1 MNCRILFP
9 VLAALL
15 ALVGSASAQAP
26 QPVPAAPQ
34 APIVR
39 QIDIQYAGAGAV
51 AKEKVLA
58 NMRTRVGKPYS
69 EQAVEEDIRN
79 LYNTGNISNVRIFGE
94 PMTDGVKVIVVV
106 QTKGQ
111 VTEVMIQGASQVKE
125 SRLRKEISVKP
136 NDTLNEAAIEQ
147 DRQKIADY
155 YSSKGFTD
163 AVVTVKTDVDEKT
176 GKARV
181 SFIVDEGGKTAIR
194 SVKYEGNSALKSGE
208 IAKVVKTKPKSL
220 LNIFSKAG
228 RLNSDLLDDDVK
240 SIRELYQS
248 KGYVDA
254 QVGSPKI
261 TRDGTKVDVVFPI
274 VEGPLYHVGKVAYTG
289 AGVFP
294 LDELTRNAKVK
305 TGEIYSPQAVR
316 SDVKLIQDMYGSRGY
331 IDFQAGAN
339 TSPGADH
346 TVDVSF
352 TLDEGVQSYVERV
365 NISGNLRTKDKV
377 IRRELAVAPG
387 ELFNTVRVDAS
398 KERLRNLNFFSKVEA
413 YPSDTL
419 VPGRKDLNVLVE
431 EKRTGSF
438 NFGAGFSSIEN
449 LLGFAEITQGN
460 FDATRWPYFTGGGQK
475 FRMRVQYGTKR
486 KDFIIALT
494 EPYFLDREISLGGEV
509 FYREASFTS
518 SVYDERR
525 YGFDVTA
532 RKRFGQFTS
541 GRVGYRLED
550 ITIFDV
556 DDSASQTIKNEEGE
570 RLKSEVS
577 AGVRYDTRDSVF
589 LTRKGEVID
598 LSAYVAG
605 GFLGGNTDIY
615 GFDLE
620 ASKYIHLPWDAILT
634 FAGEVASVNTWSGG
648 DEVPIFDRLYLGGA
662 NNLRGFKFRDVGP
675 KDDDGEPIGGN
686 SLWRVTVE
694 VTFPIVDKVR
704 GAFFYDTGSVSAQS
718 YDFGG
723 AVNSDVGFGVR
734 LDLPIGPV
742 RLDYGIPIQSDRF
755 NDSSGKFQFNI
766 GYQF

>member
-1 MNCRILFP
+1 MNFRTLFP
-9 VLAALL
+9 VLAASFAL
-15 ALVGSASAQAP
+15 AFIAAAQTQPPAPAS
-26 QPVPAAPQ
+26 

-39 QIDIQYAGAGAV
+39 QIDVQYAGAGAL
-51 AKEKVLA
+51 AKEKILA

-69 EQAVEEDIRN
+69 ELAVEEDIRS
-79 LYNTGNISNVRIFGE
+79 LYSTGNISNVRIFGE
-94 PMTDGVKVIVVV
+94 PMPDGVKVIVVV
-106 QTKGQ
+106 QGKA
-111 VTEVMIQGASQVKE
+111 EVSEVVIQGASQVKE

-136 NDTLNEAAIEQ
+136 KDTLNEATVEQ

-155 YSSKGFTD
+155 YASKGYTD
-163 AVVTVKTDVDEKT
+163 VAVTVKTDVDEKL
-176 GKARV
+176 GKARIV
-181 SFIVDEGGKTAIR
+181 FTVDEGGKTAIR
-194 SVKYEGNSALKSGE
+194 SVKYEGNTALKGPE

-228 RLNSDLLDDDVK
+228 RLNSELLEDDVK

-254 QVGSPKI
+254 QVAPPRVTHEGN
-261 TRDGTKVDVVFPI
+261 KVDVVFVI
-274 VEGPLYHVGKVAYTG
+274 TEGPLYHVGKVDYTG
-289 AGVFP
+289 AGVFTI
-294 LDELTRNAKVK
+294 DELQKNAKIK
-305 TGEIYSPQAVR
+305 TGAVYSPQAVR
-316 SDVKLIQDMYGSRGY
+316 ADVKNIQDLYGSRGY

-339 TSPGADH
+339 TGPGANH
-346 TVDVSF
+346 TVDVVF
-352 TLDEGVQSYVERV
+352 TLDEGAQSYVERV
-365 NISGNLRTKDKV
+365 NISGNTRTKDKV

-387 ELFNTVRVDAS
+387 EIFDTVRVDAS
-398 KERLRNLNFFSKVEA
+398 KERLRNLNYFSKVEA

-438 NFGAGFSSIEN
+438 NFGAGFSSIES

-460 FDATRWPYFTGGGQK
+460 FDVTRWPYLTGGGQK
-475 FRMRVQYGTKR
+475 FRLRVQYGTKR

-518 SVYDERR
+518 NVYNERR
-525 YGFDVTA
+525 YGFDLTA
-532 RKRFGQFTS
+532 RKRFGQFVS

-550 ITIFDV
+550 VGIFDV
-556 DDSASQTIKNEEGE
+556 DPKASELIRKETGD

-589 LTRKGEVID
+589 LTRKGEVVD
-598 LSAYVAG
+598 LSGYLAG
-605 GFLGGNTDIY
+605 GFLGGDTDIY

-620 ASKYIHLPWDAILT
+620 ASKYIPLPWDMILT
-634 FAGEVASVNTWSGG
+634 FAGEAASVATWSGG
-648 DEVPIFDRLYLGGA
+648 DEVPIYDRLYLGGA

-675 KDDDGEPIGGN
+675 KDENGEPIGGN
-686 SLWRVTVE
+686 ALWRATVE
-694 VTFPIVDKVR
+694 LTFPIVDKIR
-704 GAFFYDTGSVSAQS
+704 GAFFYDAGAVGPTSWNFGS
-718 YDFGG
+718 

-742 RLDYGIPIQSDRF
+742 RLDYGIPVQSDQF
-755 NDSSGKFQFNI
+755 NNSSGKFQFNI

>member
-1 MNCRILFP
+1 MNFRTLFP
-9 VLAALL
+9 VFAASL
-15 ALVGSASAQAP
+15 ALVCAAFAQAP
-26 QPVPAAPQ
+26 QPAPATG
-34 APIVR
+34 PIVR
-39 QIDIQYAGAGAV
+39 EIDVQYAGAGAV
-51 AKEKVLA
+51 AKEKILA

-69 EQAVEEDIRN
+69 EQSVEDDIRT
-79 LYNTGNISNVRIFGE
+79 LYSTGNISNVRIFGE

-106 QTKGQ
+106 QAKAQ
-111 VTEVMIQGASQVKE
+111 VTEVTIQGASQVKE
-125 SRLRKEISVKP
+125 SRLRKEIGVKP

-155 YSSKGFTD
+155 YATKGFTE
-163 AVVTVKTDVDEKT
+163 VTVTVTKDVDEKL

-181 SFIVDEGGKTAIR
+181 TFVVDEGGKTAIR
-194 SVKYEGNSALKSGE
+194 SVKYEGNSVLKSSE
-208 IAKVVKTKPKSL
+208 ITKVVKTKPKSL

-228 RLNSDLLDDDVK
+228 RLNNELLDEDVK

-254 QVGSPKI
+254 QVATPRVS
-261 TRDGTKVDVVFPI
+261 RDGGKVDVVFPI
-274 VEGPLYHVGKVAYTG
+274 TEGPQYHVGKVNYTG
-289 AGVFP
+289 AGVFTV
-294 LDELTRNAKVK
+294 DEIQKAAKIK
-305 TGEIYSPQAVR
+305 TGEVYSPQAVR

-339 TSPGADH
+339 TAPGPDH
-346 TVDVSF
+346 TVDVNFS
-352 TLDEGVQSYVERV
+352 LDEGVQSYIERV
-365 NISGNLRTKDKV
+365 NISGNTRTKDKV
-377 IRRELAVAPG
+377 IRREMAVTPG
-387 ELFNTVRVDAS
+387 DIFNTVRVDAS
-398 KERLRNLNFFSKVEA
+398 KERLRNLNYFSKVEA

-460 FDATRWPYFTGGGQK
+460 FDVTRWPYLTGGGQK

-494 EPYFLDREISLGGEV
+494 EPYFMDREISLGGEV

-518 SVYDERR
+518 SVYDEKR
-525 YGFDVTA
+525 YGFDLTA

-541 GRVGYRLED
+541 GRVGYRLEN
-550 ITIFDV
+550 IGIFNV
-556 DDSASQTIKNEEGE
+556 DENASQTIKSEEGE

-589 LTRKGEVID
+589 LTRRGEVVD
-598 LSAYVAG
+598 LSGYVAG
-605 GFLGGNTDIY
+605 GFLGGDTDIY

-620 ASKYIHLPWDAILT
+620 ASKYILLPWDTILT
-634 FAGEVASVNTWSGG
+634 FSGEVAGVTTWSGG
-648 DEVPIFDRLYLGGA
+648 DRVPIFDRLYLGGA

-675 KDDDGEPIGGN
+675 KDENGEPIGGN
-686 SLWRVTVE
+686 SLWRMTVE
-694 VTFPIVDKVR
+694 YTFPIVDKVR
-704 GAFFYDTGSVSAQS
+704 GAFFYDAGAVSAKS
-718 YDFGG
+718 FNYSS
-723 AVNSDVGFGVR
+723 AVNSDVGVGVR

-742 RLDYGIPIQSDRF
+742 RLDYGIPIQADKY